1 MEKTSF
7 EEFITQKMKLDE
19 ELYKLEEK
27 IAALRAHAEKSTT
40 SLTLAPG
47 GNAFDD
53 SRLEDLVIKISDL
66 EAKEKKIRKEMEGV
80 SAQLSS
86 FLVELDST
94 DQMKILMMRYV
105 DLMEFDAIARRL
117 PYTPR
122 SMYRYHK
129 EGLARAKALYQER
142 NRPLSG

>member
-1 MEKTSF
+1 MSF

-19 ELYKLEEK
+19 ELYKLQEK

-40 SLTLAPG
+40 SLSLAPG
-47 GNAFDD
+47 GNAFND

-66 EAKEKKIRKEMEGV
+66 EAKEESIRKEMEGV

-117 PYTPR
+117 PYTSR

-129 EGLARAKALYQER
+129 EGLAKAKALYQEK
-142 NRPLSG
+142 NRYVSG

>member
-1 MEKTSF
+1 MSF

-40 SLTLAPG
+40 SLSLAPG

-66 EAKEKKIRKEMEGV
+66 EEKEKKIRKEMEGV

-94 DQMKILMMRYV
+94 DQMKILMM
-105 DLMEFDAIARRL
+105 
-117 PYTPR
+117 PGPR
-122 SMYRYHK
+122 S
-129 EGLARAKALYQER
+129 LRALTK
-142 NRPLSG
+142 PLDWECLSNQSRRGSFRTTCSSRTISTSGME